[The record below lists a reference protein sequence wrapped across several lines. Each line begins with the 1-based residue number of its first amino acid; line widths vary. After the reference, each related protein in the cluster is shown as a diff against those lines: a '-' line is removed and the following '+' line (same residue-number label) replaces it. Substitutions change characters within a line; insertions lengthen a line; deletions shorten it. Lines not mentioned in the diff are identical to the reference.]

1 MKKLSQKIKLSKK
14 LKNQMI
20 NKIKELW
27 ADSTNRKVIFL
38 FIGIV
43 ILLIISL
50 FFQQNRMEQQMQLK
64 VQFIEQKNK
73 LRVR

>member
-50 FFQQNRMEQQMQLK
+50 FFSAEQNGTANAIK
-64 VQFIEQKNK
+64 SSIY
-73 LRVR
+73 

>member
-1 MKKLSQKIKLSKK
+1 MWIKKLSQKIKMSKK

-27 ADSTNRKVIFL
+27 ADSNNRKVIIL

-50 FFQQNRMEQQMQLK
+50 FFQQNRMEQKMQLMLQLK
-64 VQFIEQKNK
+64 TNLKN
-73 LRVR
+73 